1 MVRSLLSLGSLLLLA
16 AVLASGLTG
25 GCADSGVEYSE
36 NAFLLPATLEDALP
50 LAEALAREWNE
61 RAYLYGL
68 GGGYTVTDTTGR
80 GRTLSYRF
88 YSTQMHRRLNVHLFA
103 GTPWLEDEYHWPP
116 PTQMSAVPREVDSE
130 EAVRV
135 AVDVAEELHL
145 DVPSLLCPKLLSYPV
160 WPEVIGGTSQVTD
173 SVAWRVD
180 FIEKRYF
187 PGYEDSVAWSI
198 ARVYVHVVSGDTLGV
213 IFGHPIPYPNP

>member
-1 MVRSLLSLGSLLLLA
+1 MLLLGG
-16 AVLASGLTG
+16 VLVGGLSG

-36 NAFLLPATLEDALP
+36 SAFLLPASLEEALP

-61 RAYLYGL
+61 RAYLYCL

-80 GRTLSYRF
+80 GRTLSSRF

-116 PTQMSAVPREVDSE
+116 PTPMSAVPAQVSSD
-130 EAVRV
+130 EAVQV
-135 AVDVAEELHL
+135 AVAVAEELRL
-145 DVPSLLCPKLLSYPV
+145 DVPSTLCPKLLSYPV

-213 IFGHPIPYPNP
+213 IFGQPIPYPNP